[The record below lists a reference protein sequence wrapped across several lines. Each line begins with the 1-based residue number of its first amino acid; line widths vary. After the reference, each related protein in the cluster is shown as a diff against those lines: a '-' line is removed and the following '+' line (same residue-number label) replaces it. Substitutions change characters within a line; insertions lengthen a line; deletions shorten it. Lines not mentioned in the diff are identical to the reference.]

1 LIEIHCHILPG
12 IDDGPKDIETSLQM
26 MRIARDDGIAHIIA
40 TPHYRYNDEGPS
52 AKDITDRAEL
62 LRAKA
67 AEEGISINILSG
79 ADIGLNYELI
89 DGIEGK
95 SIPTLNS
102 SRYFLIELP
111 DLIPPNLENLFFTA
125 ELSGLIPIITHPERN
140 YSFFSSPKKLEDFR
154 ASGSL
159 VQLTAMS
166 ITGEFGS
173 NIQKFSHM
181 LLKKGL
187 VDFIATDAHSTG
199 SRKPILSKVYKE
211 VTRLLNEK
219 EASRLLIDNPR
230 STTPAL

>member
-1 LIEIHCHILPG
+1 MIDIHCHILPA

-40 TPHYRYNDEGPS
+40 TPHYRYNDEGPT

-89 DGIEGK
+89 DGIENKGV
-95 SIPTLNS
+95 PTLNS

-166 ITGEFGS
+166 ITGEF
-173 NIQKFSHM
+173 M

-230 STTPAL
+230 AVIEDREI